1 MEPELKRLGVYDWLR
16 GCASMAVLIGHF
28 RPVPKMYMV
37 WSVNVFV
44 LITMALLSRKGYEFN
59 LNKVTRRL
67 SYLGLAYFCSLA
79 LFHVSYGIT
88 GIYPVESLQDLFHI
102 RSALCEHPYFGNI
115 WYIALYLQLIAFL
128 FLFFKHRHNYSAKAM
143 LIGTFLVG
151 ELMFFISHAAGAFR
165 TITLFSWV
173 FWMALGFHVLPRMI
187 AWCEENTGRR
197 NAIRVPFY
205 IVLIALYG
213 FYAQYLNWF
222 LISENRTTALV
233 APIFLGVVFIL
244 IDLFYLASAVK
255 VFTPLVTVIRF
266 IGRYTLTI
274 YISHT
279 AFSHYVR
286 AHVDGPWGL
295 TFAVLSISLIYSY
308 GIHQIYLFFDNR
320 FLIHLFKG
328 EKLGTSIKI

>member
-16 GCASMAVLIGHF
+16 GYASIAVLICHF
-28 RPVPKMYMV
+28 KPVPKMYAV

-44 LITMALLSRKGYEFN
+44 MVTMALLSRKGYDFN

-67 SYLGLAYFCSLA
+67 SYLAFAYFGSLA
-79 LFHVSYGIT
+79 LFHAAFGIT
-88 GIYPVESLQDLFHI
+88 GAYPVENLQDLFSI
-102 RSALCEHPYFGNI
+102 RSAFSEHPYFGNI

-128 FLFFKHRHNYSAKAM
+128 FLFFKHLHNYSAKAM

-151 ELMFFISHAAGAFR
+151 ELVFFITHAIGAFR

-187 AWCEENTGRR
+187 AWREEHANRLK
-197 NAIRVPFY
+197 AIRITFY
-205 IVLIALYG
+205 IVFIVLYG
-213 FYAQYLNWF
+213 YYAQYLNWF

-244 IDLFYLASAVK
+244 IDLYYLASTVK
-255 VFTPLVTVIRF
+255 FLTPLVKVICF

-279 AFSHYVR
+279 AFSHFVR
-286 AHVDGPWGL
+286 PHVDGPWGL
-295 TFAVLSISLIYSY
+295 TFAVLLISLVFSY

-320 FLIHLFKG
+320 FLKHLFKRQ
-328 EKLGTSIKI
+328 KIAATP